1 MGIFKKEGSSFEI
14 DVVIQIM
21 ALLYTNNR
29 EEDLVNMLAAEVHIG
44 TNNCTKMMEGYVF
57 RRNKEGIYYIDLAK
71 TWEKLMVAARIIAA
85 VQAKNPK
92 DVLIVSSRPYAQR
105 AILKFAT
112 HTKANYLGGKW
123 VPGTLTNQNTK
134 KFQEPRLV
142 IVADPRLDHQC
153 LAEAAYMN
161 IPVIA
166 LCDTDS
172 PLNWVDVAIPA
183 NNKSIFSLAY
193 TIWLLTRE
201 VLQIRSEIVRDQD
214 WDVMVDLFMYRDPDA
229 TKEAEKVEEEPAA
242 DEEGAQEEPVVG
254 ENAAQMFAGDEDGE
268 EEDEDD
274 VEGFNVPANAEGGAQ
289 PTAEYAQ

>member
-1 MGIFKKEGSSFEI
+1 
-14 DVVIQIM
+14 M

-29 EEDLVNMLAAEVHIG
+29 DDDLVNMLAAEVHVG

-57 RRNKEGIYYIDLAK
+57 RRNKEGIYLINLAK

-85 VQAKNPK
+85 VQNKNPK

-112 HTKANYLGGKW
+112 YTKANYLGGKW

-153 LAEAAYMN
+153 LNEASYMN

-201 VLQIRSEIVRDQD
+201 VLQIKSDLSRDQE

-229 TKEAEKVEEEPAA
+229 TNKDAEKIEAA
-242 DEEGAQEEPVVG
+242 EEGAEDEAAEPEQQIVG
-254 ENAAQMFAGDEDGE
+254 GPGAAFNEDEEDGE
-268 EEDEDD
+268 GDNDD
-274 VEGFNVPANAEGGAQ
+274 INFDVTKDAQGNVEAEA
-289 PTAEYAQ
+289 AEQYAV

>member
-1 MGIFKKEGSSFEI
+1 MT
-14 DVVIQIM
+14 
-21 ALLYTNNR
+21 LLYTNDK
-29 EEDLVNMLAAEVHIG
+29 EEDLVNMLAAEVHVG
-44 TNNCTKMMEGYVF
+44 TNNCTKMMESYVF
-57 RRNKEGIYYIDLAK
+57 RRNKEGIYYINLSK

-112 HTKANYLGGKW
+112 YTNANYLGGKW

-153 LAEAAYMN
+153 LNEASYMN

-172 PLNWVDVAIPA
+172 PMNWVDVAIPA
-183 NNKSIFSLAY
+183 NNKSIHSLAY

-201 VLQIRSEIVRDQD
+201 VQQIKGELQRDEA
-214 WDVMVDLFMYRDPDA
+214 WPVIVDLFMYRDPDA
-229 TKEAEKVEEEPAA
+229 TKEQDKNENNEEGEADNAEEEAPEKTAAGTFAAEGEGEESAEEEGMPNFSPAA
-242 DEEGAQEEPVVG
+242 
-254 ENAAQMFAGDEDGE
+254 
-268 EEDEDD
+268 
-274 VEGFNVPANAEGGAQ
+274 
-289 PTAEYAQ
+289 TAETQAYAQ